1 MLARLETLPDRVALA
16 LNLELSAGRHGAC
29 ARIELHD
36 RREGRIALVKL
47 KGWIDAEAMERLERS
62 LDDLAARGV
71 DQVLLDCAQVRHLDY
86 RRAPQLVR
94 AVERFER
101 QAGGVV
107 VCGLSH
113 YLRDLFRLSGC
124 ESQLRCWPSSAELL
138 GASHESPGECAS

>member
-1 MLARLETLPDRVALA
+1 MLARPETHSHPVALA
-16 LNLELSAGRHGAC
+16 LNLELSRGRHGAS

-36 RREGRIALVKL
+36 RPEGRIALVQL
-47 KGWIDAEAMERLERS
+47 RGWIDRHAVERLARS
-62 LDDLAARGV
+62 LDDLAARGA

-86 RRAPQLVR
+86 RLAPGLVR

-101 QAGGVV
+101 HAGGVV

-124 ESQLRCWPSSAELL
+124 ESRLRCWPSSAELL
-138 GASHESPGECAS
+138 SGLHGTPGECAS